1 MKIAIALLVVALV
14 GCYASKTPVH
24 SNSPPGECIYWTQQ
38 ERDTVYV
45 MVQKHDTVFVSKH
58 APAKK
63 RIPKC
68 HEVIDI
74 YQMCPDFSSNP
85 WWDYISNPSDPNYTT
100 NPDTL
105 DRAILELKRTCPQKR
120 RQNHYDY
127 PVDLSP
133 EDYVM
138 WVRQMGINI
147 SKRLERIIVE
157 REASDYAEFLIG
169 GIVVRYW
176 CVPDD

>member
-1 MKIAIALLVVALV
+1 MRIIIALLVVALF
-14 GCYASKTPVH
+14 GCSSPKAPVH
-24 SNSPPGECIYWTQQ
+24 SNSPPGECFYWTQK

-45 MVQKHDTVFVSKH
+45 MVQKHDTVFVSKP

-74 YQMCPDFSSNP
+74 YQMCPAFSSNP